1 MSNLQIAK
9 TFDDGESKEEREAY
23 NMFKDP
29 AIMGIRDSAD
39 QETLDR
45 YAEIGEHMYGNMD
58 YTGDD
63 LEIML
68 NNRCKE
74 LILRIN
80 NGYHPSFLDE
90 SELQVLEENH
100 PSFLDESELQVL
112 EEKKGKE
119 WYVTFG
125 YTEEDLKE
133 IVNVPKDLPILKPR
147 AGQKKNKF

>member
-90 SELQVLEENH
+90 SELQVLEE
-100 PSFLDESELQVL
+100 
-112 EEKKGKE
+112 KKGKE
-119 WYVTFG
+119 WYLTFG

>member
-90 SELQVLEENH
+90 SELQVLEE
-100 PSFLDESELQVL
+100 
-112 EEKKGKE
+112 KKGKE
-119 WYVTFG
+119 WYLTFG

-147 AGQKKNKF
+147 AEPKPRAGQKKNKF

>member
-29 AIMGIRDSAD
+29 AIMSIRDSAD

-45 YAEIGEHMYGNMD
+45 YAKIGEHMYGNMD

-63 LEIML
+63 LEIIL

-90 SELQVLEENH
+90 SELQVLEE
-100 PSFLDESELQVL
+100 
-112 EEKKGKE
+112 KKGKE
-119 WYVTFG
+119 WYLTFG

>member
-45 YAEIGEHMYGNMD
+45 YAKIGEHMYGNMD

-63 LEIML
+63 LEIIL

-90 SELQVLEENH
+90 SELQVLEE
-100 PSFLDESELQVL
+100 
-112 EEKKGKE
+112 KKGKE
-119 WYVTFG
+119 WYLTFG